1 MTFFFFG
8 FYILT
13 TIRVLARVQDH
24 ALFSPPF
31 FFVPWLGT
39 FYLHRFC
46 IGCLCRISIWVV
58 EYVVRRSLSFF
69 PRSCT
74 IRASPVFCV
83 FCLARALLFFSP
95 IPLAPLP
102 FVNHSPSVRFK
113 GPSELRFGL
122 STGRWPSGSVA
133 VGILPAIRFVASG
146 LPWSSSD
153 SDSLSD
159 SYCHPLR
166 ALTLAGAE
174 LFR

>member
-1 MTFFFFG
+1 MRCFLPHFFSSPGWVLSICTDCASVVCAELAFG
-8 FYILT
+8 SWNTLSAAQF
-13 TIRVLARVQDH
+13 
-24 ALFSPPF
+24 
-31 FFVPWLGT
+31 
-39 FYLHRFC
+39 
-46 IGCLCRISIWVV
+46 
-58 EYVVRRSLSFF
+58 LSFPDRVPF
-69 PRSCT
+69 ARRLSFAFS
-74 IRASPVFCV
+74 AS
-83 FCLARALLFFSP
+83 LALYFFSP